1 MTKKPKVASLLII
14 SQVELGPVP
23 DFWQPLTRNLI
34 AQYAALGFCPLIC
47 IGVTSSYITGIQ

>member
-1 MTKKPKVASLLII
+1 MTKKPKAASLLII
-14 SQVELGPVP
+14 SQVELGSVS

-34 AQYAALGFCPLIC
+34 AQYAALGCCPLIR